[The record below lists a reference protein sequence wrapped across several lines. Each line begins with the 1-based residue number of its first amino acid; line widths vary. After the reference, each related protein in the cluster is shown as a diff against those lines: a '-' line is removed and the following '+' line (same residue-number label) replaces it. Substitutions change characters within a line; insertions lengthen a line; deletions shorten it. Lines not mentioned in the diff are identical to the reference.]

1 MFVHVNYDWHM
12 SHDDGSTDFS
22 DDETLD
28 DHPRAN
34 GLRTPEKVSPSDKL
48 RTLNSG
54 QTGNLSVF
62 HSPNNNNS
70 PDRKDYFAN
79 TSDWSRSTPSDQGA
93 DSPGSY
99 RIMPPPPPPQHKKP
113 SLCKSKFCLLYVYN
127 VFFNVALFVCSVSGS
142 NLASHM
148 VGSLKKGSKQSMSL
162 PSTAYNTLPAHVH
175 QMRSSPRVIS
185 GSSSSNKKASSQYHK
200 RSPSSDS
207 GTGSNTPVSSYH
219 SGKVHHTVFL
229 HGKSIRIPEH
239 FMFYES

>member
-99 RIMPPPPPPQHKKP
+99 RIMPG
-113 SLCKSKFCLLYVYN
+113 L
-127 VFFNVALFVCSVSGS
+127 AL
-142 NLASHM
+142 
-148 VGSLKKGSKQSMSL
+148 Q
-162 PSTAYNTLPAHVH
+162 
-175 QMRSSPRVIS
+175 
-185 GSSSSNKKASSQYHK
+185 
-200 RSPSSDS
+200 
-207 GTGSNTPVSSYH
+207 
-219 SGKVHHTVFL
+219 
-229 HGKSIRIPEH
+229 
-239 FMFYES
+239 

>member
-1 MFVHVNYDWHM
+1 MLLHALQRKKTMFVHVNYDWHM

-79 TSDWSRSTPSDQGA
+79 TSDWCRST
-93 DSPGSY
+93 
-99 RIMPPPPPPQHKKP
+99 RILPDHAPTPTSSAQKT
-113 SLCKSKFCLLYVYN
+113 FT
-127 VFFNVALFVCSVSGS
+127 FFGFKLGF
-142 NLASHM
+142 
-148 VGSLKKGSKQSMSL
+148 
-162 PSTAYNTLPAHVH
+162 T
-175 QMRSSPRVIS
+175 
-185 GSSSSNKKASSQYHK
+185 
-200 RSPSSDS
+200 
-207 GTGSNTPVSSYH
+207 
-219 SGKVHHTVFL
+219 
-229 HGKSIRIPEH
+229 HG
-239 FMFYES
+239 

>member
-28 DHPRAN
+28 DHPRVPN

-48 RTLNSG
+48 RS
-54 QTGNLSVF
+54 QPGNLSVF

-113 SLCKSKFCLLYVYN
+113 SLCKCINYQYLYV
-127 VFFNVALFVCSVSGS
+127 C
-142 NLASHM
+142 
-148 VGSLKKGSKQSMSL
+148 
-162 PSTAYNTLPAHVH
+162 P
-175 QMRSSPRVIS
+175 
-185 GSSSSNKKASSQYHK
+185 
-200 RSPSSDS
+200 
-207 GTGSNTPVSSYH
+207 
-219 SGKVHHTVFL
+219 
-229 HGKSIRIPEH
+229 
-239 FMFYES
+239 

>member
-28 DHPRAN
+28 DHPRVPN

-48 RTLNSG
+48 RS
-54 QTGNLSVF
+54 QPGNLSVF

-113 SLCKSKFCLLYVYN
+113 SLCKYINICVSVLN
-127 VFFNVALFVCSVSGS
+127 VFSMWLCFLF
-142 NLASHM
+142 
-148 VGSLKKGSKQSMSL
+148 SLGFE
-162 PSTAYNTLPAHVH
+162 PGFTY
-175 QMRSSPRVIS
+175 
-185 GSSSSNKKASSQYHK
+185 G
-200 RSPSSDS
+200 
-207 GTGSNTPVSSYH
+207 G
-219 SGKVHHTVFL
+219 
-229 HGKSIRIPEH
+229 
-239 FMFYES
+239 